1 MKIIGCDFH
10 TRQQQIEMLDTES
23 GEIVKLRL
31 EHGNGEARRFYEQ
44 LGEPA
49 MVGIEATGYTLWF
62 EKMLAELGHELWVG
76 DAAEIRSSM
85 VRKQKNDERDAE
97 HLRRLLEEKRFPRIW
112 MPTPAERDLRQLV
125 LHRVKLVQMRTKV
138 MNQLHALAMGQG
150 LCRKKKL
157 WSSAGRL
164 ELQALSLGPWAARRR
179 KELLELLDHLEGPI
193 AELQREAKEQ
203 ADAHPAAAR
212 LMTHPGVGPLTS
224 LSFALTI
231 GRVERFRRSRD
242 VSGYLGLDPSENSS
256 GHRRRMGSISK
267 QGSSTTRW
275 LLVEAGQTAARKD
288 ADLRRLYQRLKI
300 RRGSQI
306 AKVAVARRLAVRLY
320 WMLRSQSNYRELAA
334 RLARMRGSSGSGL
347 MEAVIHRE
355 GE

>member
-10 TRQQQIEMLDTES
+10 TRQQQIEMLDTNTA
-23 GEIVKLRL
+23 EIVTVRL
-31 EHGNGEARRFYEQ
+31 EHANDEARRFYEQ
-44 LGEPA
+44 LGESA
-49 MVGIEATGYTLWF
+49 IVGIEATGYTLWF

-85 VRKQKNDERDAE
+85 VRKQKNDVRDAT
-97 HLRRLLEEKRFPRIW
+97 HLRKLLEEERFPRIW

-157 WSSAGRL
+157 WSKVGRAEL
-164 ELQALSLGPWAARRR
+164 EALPLDPWASRRR
-179 KELLELLDHLEGPI
+179 KELLELLDHLERPI
-193 AELQREAKEQ
+193 AELQQEAIQQ
-203 ADAHPAAAR
+203 ATAHPSAAR

-224 LSFALTI
+224 LSFVLTI

-242 VSGYLGLDPSENSS
+242 VSGYLGLDPSEKSS
-256 GHRRRMGSISK
+256 GNRRRIGAISK

-288 ADLRRLYQRLKI
+288 ADLRRLYQRLKF

-320 WMLRSQSNYRELAA
+320 WMLRQQADYRELLCAI
-334 RLARMRGSSGSGL
+334 GSHAG
-347 MEAVIHRE
+347 
-355 GE
+355 